1 MQAASGVKQPVC
13 RVGALLRRSACG
25 ACRPRLPR
33 FRSGQQAAFTQVADR
48 IRIDVATAFC
58 TMLVRA
64 EIRRRPILPIGTPAV
79 LPSTRPMMIGPVARD
94 GFSGR

>member
-1 MQAASGVKQPVC
+1 
-13 RVGALLRRSACG
+13 
-25 ACRPRLPR
+25 
-33 FRSGQQAAFTQVADR
+33 VADR